1 MQLVKN
7 NLLFISFLLLSSCF
21 FGPFKEINNQIE
33 DSWSDSNS
41 YINNPTPLKEFNQLI
56 DIKINKVYDFGLKS
70 NKNFKNIILDPYF
83 YSISTNGS
91 IQALNIIENKLFWNY
106 KHSNEIVAGL
116 ALNQE
121 SLFFVDNIGYL
132 NAIDSKNGTLQWKV
146 FVGEVFSPPLSYDR
160 SVLVKSTNGKV
171 FSINTLDGSYQ
182 WNYQLPASNLIIK
195 SWGEL
200 VGSDNKIFIGSENGK
215 IICLDFQNGTLI
227 WETTFSQPKGT
238 SELDRSNAATSTP
251 ILDDISLYV
260 VSVNGNLSSIS
271 KTDGSIYWSRPLS
284 SFYGMT
290 SSLKSLYVTHNS
302 GAIYR
307 IEKDTSTVIWRNAD
321 LLGRDVSKPIM
332 YLNYAIVSD
341 YEGYLHFLDIEN
353 GTLVGRAKLSDYQ
366 LLINPNNII
375 HDKLL
380 ISNLEGELFLISL
393 ENMNTI
399 ELTNIYD
406 TKNEDATKNSQDEKN
421 TDDSFIDELF
431 FWR

>member
-1 MQLVKN
+1 MQSVKN
-7 NLLFISFLLLSSCF
+7 KLLFIIFLLLTSCF

-41 YINNPTPLKEFNQLI
+41 YIDNPTTLKDFNQVLE
-56 DIKINKVYDFGLKS
+56 ININNVYDFGEKS
-70 NKNFKNIILDPYF
+70 NKNFRNIILDQYF
-83 YSISTNGS
+83 FYISINGT
-91 IQALNIIENKLFWNY
+91 IEALDFLENKLFWNY

-121 SLFFVDNIGYL
+121 LLFFVDNIGYL
-132 NAIDSKNGTLQWKV
+132 NALNLTNGTLQWKV
-146 FVGEVFSPPLSYDR
+146 FVGEVFSPPLSFSS

-171 FSINTLDGSYQ
+171 FSINSTDGSYQ
-182 WNYQLPASNLIIK
+182 WDYQLPSSKLTIK
-195 SWGEL
+195 SWGEM
-200 VGSDNKIFIGSENGK
+200 VESDNKIFIGSENGK
-215 IICLDFQNGTLI
+215 IICLDFQNGTLV

-251 ILDDISLYV
+251 LFDEIAIYV

-271 KTDGSIYWSRPLS
+271 KADGSIYWSRPFS

-290 SSLKSLYVTHNS
+290 NNSKSLFITHNS

-307 IEKDTSTVIWRNAD
+307 IEKDTSKVIWRYAD
-321 LLGRDVSKPIM
+321 LLGRDVSKPII
-332 YLNYAIVSD
+332 YLNYAVVSD

-353 GTLVGRAKLSDYQ
+353 GKLVGRAKLSDYQ

-375 HDKLL
+375 DNKLF
-380 ISNLEGELFLISL
+380 ISNLEGELFKISL
-393 ENMNTI
+393 DNNVAI
-399 ELTNIYD
+399 EKTNFGDSKI
-406 TKNEDATKNSQDEKN
+406 EDLTKNSQDEKN